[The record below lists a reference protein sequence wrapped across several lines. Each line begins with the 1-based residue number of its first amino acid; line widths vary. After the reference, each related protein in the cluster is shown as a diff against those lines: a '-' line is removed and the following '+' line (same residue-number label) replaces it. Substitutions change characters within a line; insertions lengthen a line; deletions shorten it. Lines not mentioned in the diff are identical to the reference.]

1 MIIKVHSRG
10 GGRGSGPVEY
20 LLGKNGDR
28 EGATLD
34 RGDPDQIRELIDSSP
49 YARRY
54 TSGVLS
60 FQEEDLSRE
69 TKDKLMTEFEQ
80 TLLPG
85 LDADQYAVLWV
96 EHRDKG
102 RLELNFVI
110 PNIELLSGKRLQP
123 YYHAADG
130 KRINAWRTAINGE
143 LGLHDPYDPRN
154 RQALTPPQDLPRSKL
169 KAATAIT
176 DGLLGMAG
184 AGLLETREDV
194 LKALTDGGFDIV
206 RVTKNSVSIADPEG
220 GRNIRL
226 KGVIY
231 EQGFRHGEGL
241 RAEIEAASE
250 RYRRDVENRVREAR
264 ESCLKGTDIKREQHQ
279 KRHPRPPEA
288 DRLVAAQGVG
298 PDAGWL
304 PATSVRHERDPV
316 VSGNDDRQAAGNIGR
331 PEGAWRGDSIRKM
344 HESPLHPDGRRG
356 RKTRGRIQDTEGVL
370 EDDRARTALV
380 ERLRGVA
387 ERARAAAESMA
398 RGLHRLAGYV
408 RGYTEGQQRL
418 EAGGI
423 GLKQAGNELGR
434 AGDALGRAGKQV
446 DEIIRDQR
454 REQHRDRGLSR

>member
-1 MIIKVHSRG
+1 MIIKFHSRG
-10 GGRGSGPVEY
+10 GGCGSGPVEY

-34 RGDPDQIRELIDSSP
+34 RGDPAQIRELIDSSP

-143 LGLHDPYDPRN
+143 LGLHDPCDPRN

-169 KAATAIT
+169 EAATAIT

-194 LKALTDGGFDIV
+194 LKALTEGGFDIV

-241 RAEIEAASE
+241 RAEIEAASD

-264 ESCLKGTDIKREQHQ
+264 ESCLKGVGIKRDQHQ

-304 PATSVRHERDPV
+304 PATPIRHGRDPV
-316 VSGNDDRQAAGNIGR
+316 VSGNDDRRADGHVEHPEAAGREDTIQHLR
-331 PEGAWRGDSIRKM
+331 RRAAA
-344 HESPLHPDGRRG
+344 LHPDGRRS
-356 RKTRGRIQDTEGVL
+356 REIRGRIQDTEGVL

-387 ERARAAAESMA
+387 ERARAAAERMA
-398 RGLHRLAGYV
+398 EGLRGLARHV
-408 RGYTEGQQRL
+408 RQYQAIQQ
-418 EAGGI
+418 
-423 GLKQAGNELGR
+423 ELGR
-434 AGDALGRAGKQV
+434 AGEELGRAGVRLGRAAIEIEGLKPQPPKQSKK
-446 DEIIRDQR
+446 
-454 REQHRDRGLSR
+454 RGPSGPEFR